1 VNRLL
6 CFVLLWA
13 LALVVTPIPAPAADP
28 PSAPESGRLS
38 ELPVF
43 QVHGFRLNGNRAIS
57 NAELAPVVRPYIGRP
72 LTFED
77 LDEISDR
84 ITQYYIDRGYKTS
97 GSLVPNQVIR
107 DGIIEI
113 RIHEARLT
121 GVTIT
126 GNRWLREGYVRSRLR
141 PEIERVPVDIPALQ
155 NRLKVL
161 EQDPRIDT
169 LDADLSPA
177 PKLGENELTVA
188 VNEARPYSL
197 RFALDNEVPPSLGA
211 FEGEVRAEHINLTGW
226 GDTLKGHYGLSDGRD
241 NYALSYTVPL
251 TRWDTTIGVGIDR
264 SEAVVVSEPFKELDL
279 RADSDTLWASLR
291 HPLIRDLNRELALE
305 LTFEVRHGFTSMLG
319 EPAGLS
325 PGVPPETG
333 ESDVAVLRF
342 TQQWVDRRLHQVTA
356 FRSTFSFGLHA
367 LDATIHPEEP
377 DGEFITWL
385 GQLQWLRRL
394 ETLDSQ
400 VIVRGDLRLAD
411 DSLLPMEKFAIG
423 GMSTVRG
430 YRENEMTPDNGAI
443 ASVEWR
449 VPIVRLQIP
458 GISRRPAD
466 GELQVCPFFDAGY
479 GWNKSGDDPDP
490 DFLPSMGLGL
500 RWYPSEAVQAVV
512 YWGWAIESI
521 NPQSEYDIQDD
532 GVHFSVTAD
541 VF

>member
-1 VNRLL
+1 MNRLL

-251 TRWDTTIGVGIDR
+251 TRWDTTIGAGIDR

>member
-1 VNRLL
+1 MNRLL